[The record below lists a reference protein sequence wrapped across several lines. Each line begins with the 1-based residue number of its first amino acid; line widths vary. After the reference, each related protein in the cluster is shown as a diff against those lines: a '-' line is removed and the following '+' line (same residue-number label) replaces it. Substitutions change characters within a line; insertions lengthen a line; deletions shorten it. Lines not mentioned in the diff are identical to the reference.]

1 MKHSLS
7 VLILILALFASM
19 LVMLGILVA
28 GIVFSKDEAW
38 ENITDISQVTD
49 EVLSDNTQSYTSI
62 NFGSRV
68 SGFKSVDYYSCNWES
83 LEGENQIIRVK
94 SDEDTSAEVYLQT
107 DDNSSNNFILAVV
120 NPDNTVTRLE
130 EGNQNIPIQKG
141 TNRIILACAGES
153 NGFTLEILD
162 DGGARFIED

>member
-19 LVMLGILVA
+19 LVILGILVA
-28 GIVFSKDEAW
+28 GIVFSRDEAW

-49 EVLSDNTQSYTSI
+49 EVLSDNTQSYKSI

-130 EGNQNIPIQKG
+130 EGNQNIPIQEG
-141 TNRIILACAGES
+141 TNRIILACVGES

>member
-1 MKHSLS
+1 M
-7 VLILILALFASM
+7 
-19 LVMLGILVA
+19 A
-28 GIVFSKDEAW
+28 GIVDTRADAGE
-38 ENITDISQVTD
+38 IIPYISQVTD
-49 EVLSDNTQSYTSI
+49 EVLSDNTQSYKSI

-107 DDNSSNNFILAVV
+107 DDNPSNNFILAVV